1 MSCSPPR
8 GRGPASSEGGTGA
21 SRVSEPYE
29 ADAGIVA
36 RAAREEHAVGHV
48 NANQPVESLPFDWV
62 RLQTPDAEELAHV
75 GATYGIH
82 ALAAEDAA
90 TGRQRPKVERFGD
103 DVACV
108 IRAVAPDGGS
118 ERLAF
123 GDIHVYTTP
132 TATVVVER
140 DGAPSTER
148 ATRRLASDTGLADMG
163 SLAGLYAVV
172 DLVVDGYEPVVDEL
186 ESHVDA
192 LEEQIFAESP
202 GADVVRVIYGL
213 HRRAV
218 ALERAVQPVPSM
230 LDDLRDLM
238 DDDGHPVEL
247 RRLFRDVRDHAIRAD
262 GRVRALRDLIDH
274 ALSTHLAL
282 VAQRQSESSLRQ
294 ADQAKKV
301 SAWAAILFTPSLVGA
316 IYGMNFVGMP
326 ELHWRFG
333 YAYALTLML
342 VLGAGLWAAFKRAR
356 WL

>member
-1 MSCSPPR
+1 
-8 GRGPASSEGGTGA
+8 
-21 SRVSEPYE
+21 
-29 ADAGIVA
+29 VA
-36 RAAREEHAVGHV
+36 HV
-48 NANQPVESLPFDWV
+48 KAQPSVESLPFDWV
-62 RLQTPDAEELAHV
+62 RLQAPDAGELARA
-75 GATYGIH
+75 GERFGIH

-108 IRAVAPDGGS
+108 IRAVAVEPDA

-140 DGAPSTER
+140 DGAPSTAPAE
-148 ATRRLASDTGLADMG
+148 RRLLEDPDLARMG
-163 SLAGLYAVV
+163 AKAGLYAVL
-172 DLVVDGYEPVVDEL
+172 DLVVDAYEPVVDEL
-186 ESHVDA
+186 EAQVDA
-192 LEEQIFAESP
+192 LEEQIFAELP
-202 GADVVRVIYGL
+202 GGDVVRVIYGL

-218 ALERAVQPVPSM
+218 ALERAVQPVPTM
-230 LDDLRDLM
+230 LDDVRELI
-238 DDDGHPVEL
+238 DDDAHELEL
-247 RRLFRDVRDHAIRAD
+247 RRLFRDVRDHALRAD

-316 IYGMNFVGMP
+316 IYGMNFATMP
-326 ELHWRFG
+326 ELHWRYG
-333 YAYALTLML
+333 YAYALALML
-342 VLGAGLWAAFKRAR
+342 ALGAGLWGAFKRAR